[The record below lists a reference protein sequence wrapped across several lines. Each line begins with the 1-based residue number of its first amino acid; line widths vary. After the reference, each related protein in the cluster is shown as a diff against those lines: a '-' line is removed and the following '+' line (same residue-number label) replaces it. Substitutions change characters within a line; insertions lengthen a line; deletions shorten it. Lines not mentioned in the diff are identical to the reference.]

1 MSHFRQN
8 NLKRRSDSPFT
19 SVNQPMCYLLIC
31 AFVMI
36 QPVQTAAFI
45 PPGTHIL
52 ESMIRN
58 MGSCKSLSATQ
69 EVTGLSEHPAPVTEV
84 LRFLSSGNI
93 RIDRTAENFQQ
104 IILFQSGI
112 KRTVENGVSQE
123 MKLAFADRYLDLLVY
138 RNMDLLESRLAQY
151 PIDISVSS
159 LGRFEGKPMWIIG
172 EIYPDETRPQIWVD
186 KDSMLPFRILFVE
199 TGNGSLGSRIDIRFM
214 DWKPVQA
221 TWYPFKILIYRNKS
235 QVVTINIQH
244 VDIDVTMPADTFER
258 QTGRNESPQPS
269 EPEGYIRSQ
278 DMDAVK
284 KTIDRL
290 KQQLNTD

>member
-1 MSHFRQN
+1 MSHFRQD

-19 SVNQPMCYLLIC
+19 SVNQPVCYLLIG

-36 QPVQTAAFI
+36 QAVQAAAFI
-45 PPGTHIL
+45 PPGAHIL

-58 MGSCKSLSATQ
+58 MGAFKSLSATQ
-69 EVTGLSEHPAPVTEV
+69 EVTGLPEHPAPVNEV
-84 LRFLSSGNI
+84 LRFLSTGNI
-93 RIDRTAENFQQ
+93 RIDRTAETFQQ

-112 KRTVENGVSQE
+112 KSTAENGVFQE
-123 MKLAFADRYLDLLVY
+123 IKLTFADRYLDLLVY
-138 RNMDLLESRLAQY
+138 RNMDLLESRLDQY

-159 LGRFEGKPMWIIG
+159 LGRFESKPMWIIG
-172 EIYPDETRPQIWVD
+172 EIYPDESRPQIWVD

-199 TGNGSLGSRIDIRFM
+199 TGNGSSGSRIDIRFM
-214 DWKPVQA
+214 DWKPVQT

-235 QVVTINIQH
+235 QVVTINIQN
-244 VDIDVTMPADTFER
+244 VDINVAMPADTFER

-290 KQQLNTD
+290 KEQFNTD